1 MLTGNIPEE
10 LADLGNLRRLELHN
24 NRLTGEIP
32 EELGNLT
39 GLLSLY
45 LWGNQLTGEIP
56 KELGNL
62 SRLETLYLFSN
73 QLSGEIPS
81 ELGRLR
87 RLRRLSLAEN
97 QFTGEIPPQLGKL
110 SLLQWLYLSENRLTG
125 DIPQELTKLA
135 RLKVAAFYS
144 NPGLCAPID
153 DVFQTW
159 IDGIPSFRG
168 SSCAPTDSLEDRAVL
183 VELYNST
190 NGDNWT
196 NKTNWLSDRPMRDWH
211 DVTTDAGGRVTGL
224 YLSNHKLNG
233 KLPVSLGSLDN
244 LRELHLTNNR
254 LSGEIPAELG
264 NLTSLTSLD
273 LSRNQL
279 SGGIPVEI
287 GNLPSLESLYL
298 SHNRLTGVIPVE
310 LASLA
315 NLRLLRLSGNPLT
328 GCIPNELRYV
338 DSHDLYELD
347 LQYCDCTTG
356 VAVPNPS
363 NQPGLVSDCEALL
376 ASRDTLAGA
385 ATLNWSAD
393 IPIADWD
400 GVTVS
405 GTPGRVMEL
414 ALQEKGLKGRLSSE
428 LGSLT
433 DLVGLNLF
441 GNDLRGP
448 IPLELGNLAK
458 LQWLYLAGNQLT
470 GCVPDGLRDVPEND
484 LETISKWQVA
494 IGDGTTGVRT
504 QAAAIR
510 CSSTPFC
517 RSVPEQHGTWRAMLE
532 SVPQPTG
539 AQDTVCAQNRPTSP
553 RRCVGCVAD
562 SRVWRRLDDP
572 KDCHTPCPSTGAV
585 GHPR

>member
-1 MLTGNIPEE
+1 
-10 LADLGNLRRLELHN
+10 
-24 NRLTGEIP
+24 
-32 EELGNLT
+32 
-39 GLLSLY
+39 
-45 LWGNQLTGEIP
+45 
-56 KELGNL
+56 
-62 SRLETLYLFSN
+62 
-73 QLSGEIPS
+73 
-81 ELGRLR
+81 
-87 RLRRLSLAEN
+87 
-97 QFTGEIPPQLGKL
+97 
-110 SLLQWLYLSENRLTG
+110 
-125 DIPQELTKLA
+125 
-135 RLKVAAFYS
+135 
-144 NPGLCAPID
+144 
-153 DVFQTW
+153 
-159 IDGIPSFRG
+159 
-168 SSCAPTDSLEDRAVL
+168 
-183 VELYNST
+183 
-190 NGDNWT
+190 
-196 NKTNWLSDRPMRDWH
+196 MRDWH

-233 KLPVSLGSLDN
+233 QLPVSLGSLDN

-287 GNLPSLESLYL
+287 GNLASLESLYL

-393 IPIADWD
+393 IPIADWV

-414 ALQEKGLKGRLSSE
+414 ALQEKGLKGRLPSE

-441 GNDLRGP
+441 ANVPLVLTNMFAEYQTEHFCHLGAHLHLDLR
-448 IPLELGNLAK
+448 N
-458 LQWLYLAGNQLT
+458 YLKMA
-470 GCVPDGLRDVPEND
+470 
-484 LETISKWQVA
+484 
-494 IGDGTTGVRT
+494 
-504 QAAAIR
+504 
-510 CSSTPFC
+510 
-517 RSVPEQHGTWRAMLE
+517 
-532 SVPQPTG
+532 
-539 AQDTVCAQNRPTSP
+539 
-553 RRCVGCVAD
+553 
-562 SRVWRRLDDP
+562 SRHWRRNHRSAHASCSNP
-572 KDCHTPCPSTGAV
+572 M
-585 GHPR
+585 